1 MTPNTTQTDATDTR
15 SVETAW
21 AETIQAELPLDG
33 EDEARKYANF
43 LFGNPLFTI
52 DDVGPDAAVVL
63 IDDLLDRHPPTE
75 FFGVEGSL
83 STDEWATLKGTL
95 VDYLAEGV
103 DGERPGPAS
112 AFPDAPALEEGAG
125 GAAAAGTGSP
135 DTTVSPKTTN
145 GVESTTPGVGV
156 GLADEGIDPGEL
168 DMAGLYDAV
177 AAEVEAAE
185 LDVEAARATLR
196 RVREDHQADD
206 VDLKLYVTVARMV
219 LASPAESESV
229 DRALGRAIDR
239 DIDED

>member
-1 MTPNTTQTDATDTR
+1 MTTNTKQTDAR

-21 AETIQAELPLDG
+21 AETIQAELPLEE

-43 LFGNPLFTI
+43 LFGNPLFTMDSI
-52 DDVGPDAAVVL
+52 GPDAAVVL
-63 IDDLLDRHPPTE
+63 IDDLLDRHPPME

-83 STDEWATLKGTL
+83 PTEDWAALKETL
-95 VDYLAEGV
+95 VNYLAEGV

-112 AFPDAPALEEGAG
+112 AFPDAPALKEDAETAT
-125 GAAAAGTGSP
+125 GTGSL
-135 DTTVSPKTTN
+135 DTTISPKTTN
-145 GVESTTPGVGV
+145 GVESTTPGIGV

-206 VDLKLYVTVARMV
+206 VDLTLYVTVARMV
-219 LASPAESESV
+219 LASPADSESV

-239 DIDED
+239 DIDQD